1 MGLSTKD
8 LIRISNNPSS
18 LIEEGDVAI
27 LFKKKGSVHVI
38 HFEPKLSK
46 NVNPAMQK
54 VDGKLLIK
62 AIALARA
69 LCSEEIMERLIRL
82 TAHPAGPKH

>member
-1 MGLSTKD
+1 
-8 LIRISNNPSS
+8 
-18 LIEEGDVAI
+18 
-27 LFKKKGSVHVI
+27 
-38 HFEPKLSK
+38 
-46 NVNPAMQK
+46 MQK

-82 TAHPAGPKH
+82 TAHPAGPQTLMETE

>member
-1 MGLSTKD
+1 
-8 LIRISNNPSS
+8 
-18 LIEEGDVAI
+18 
-27 LFKKKGSVHVI
+27 LFKKKGSAHVI

-69 LCSEEIMERLIRL
+69 SCSEEIVNYRQLKQAASE
-82 TAHPAGPKH
+82 TS